1 HRRMLVERVLDLRRV
16 HVLATADEHV
26 LLAVHNAHMAIAV
39 THRDVTGA
47 EPPVRTEHR
56 PGGVLVAPVTA
67 HDVRAA
73 HHQLPRLP
81 YGHRPAVV
89 VDQLDLGEEA
99 RGAGGADLA

>member
-1 HRRMLVERVLDLRRV
+1 RTLPSSPPRRSSDL
-16 HVLATADEHV
+16 V